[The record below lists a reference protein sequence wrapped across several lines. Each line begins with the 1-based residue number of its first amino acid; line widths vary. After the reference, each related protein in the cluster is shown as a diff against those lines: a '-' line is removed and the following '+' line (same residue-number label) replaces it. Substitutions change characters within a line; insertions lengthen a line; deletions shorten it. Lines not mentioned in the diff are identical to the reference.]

1 MFRVVELKELALQLL
16 DRIDGEQTKGKLNE
30 RVLEEQKD
38 RIETCKT
45 FSSFSLTMDRLKAA
59 LSSVGVD
66 VVVRRLCE
74 YRIVVL
80 GKTNL

>member
-45 FSSFSLTMDRLKAA
+45 KHQN
-59 LSSVGVD
+59 
-66 VVVRRLCE
+66 
-74 YRIVVL
+74 
-80 GKTNL
+80 KTSKQNVKNIKNIKTKRQNKTSK